1 MISLAHAATEQTRL
15 HNALS
20 VNRFLLIAQGLL
32 LRWHAMATLSLLS
45 DRGLRDIGLTRD
57 DVMSIAR
64 DTSGVEQIEQT
75 RLRQSRNW

>member
-15 HNALS
+15 HNAPS
-20 VNRFLLIAQGLL
+20 MNRFLLIAQGLL
-32 LRWHAMATLSLLS
+32 LRWHVMATLSLLS

-57 DVMSIAR
+57 DVMSVAR
-64 DTSGVEQIEQT
+64 DTSGIDQIEQT

>member
-15 HNALS
+15 HNALAI
-20 VNRFLLIAQGLL
+20 NRFRLIAQGLL

-64 DTSGVEQIEQT
+64 DTSGVDQIEQT

>member
-64 DTSGVEQIEQT
+64 DTSGVDQIEQT